1 MEQNSRNN
9 APPPASEEQIERLPS
24 IQVKISELGEHTEC
38 AICQEEYQE
47 EETVKKMPCLHLFH
61 PHCIDSWLRVNG
73 TCPICRFGLQ
83 RSEGGDA
90 QVLLRVREVLAHDA
104 ASVIAGQLVR
114 AGTSIGANYREA
126 NRAESRDDFVHQT
139 AIAHKEASETVYW
152 LDLCERTDLGDKNLL
167 QDLRQ
172 EAVEPL
178 AIFSTINRRA
188 KGR

>member
-1 MEQNSRNN
+1 MSSSEDNRRLEERTLCFAAAIVNFSVSLKRN
-9 APPPASEEQIERLPS
+9 
-24 IQVKISELGEHTEC
+24 
-38 AICQEEYQE
+38 
-47 EETVKKMPCLHLFH
+47 
-61 PHCIDSWLRVNG
+61 
-73 TCPICRFGLQ
+73 
-83 RSEGGDA
+83 
-90 QVLLRVREVLAHDA
+90 DA
-104 ASVIAGQLVR
+104 ASVIARKLVR

-126 NRAESRDDFVHQT
+126 NRAESRDDFVHKT